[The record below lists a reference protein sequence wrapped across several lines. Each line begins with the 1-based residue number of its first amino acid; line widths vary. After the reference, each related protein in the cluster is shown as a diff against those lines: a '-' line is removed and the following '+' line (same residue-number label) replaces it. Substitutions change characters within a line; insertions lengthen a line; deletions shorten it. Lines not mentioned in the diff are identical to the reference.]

1 MFLIDKEKNEA
12 ISLSKKTFQELEF
25 KERKHLQEWIS
36 KNTDIL
42 GERDVYKRQDEEGN
56 LVIIPEEAEL
66 VKRIFREY
74 LEGSSMDR
82 IKKGLEADGILTVTG
97 KKKWYTSTIRGM
109 LSNEKYMGDAL
120 LQKTYTCLLYTSRC
134 V

>member
-42 GERDVYKRQDEEGN
+42 GERLLIIQKEFAGFDCSLCFN
-56 LVIIPEEAEL
+56 L
-66 VKRIFREY
+66 
-74 LEGSSMDR
+74 
-82 IKKGLEADGILTVTG
+82 TG
-97 KKKWYTSTIRGM
+97 
-109 LSNEKYMGDAL
+109 
-120 LQKTYTCLLYTSRC
+120 
-134 V
+134 

>member
-1 MFLIDKEKNEA
+1 MVNCSKFLGYTK
-12 ISLSKKTFQELEF
+12 
-25 KERKHLQEWIS
+25 
-36 KNTDIL
+36 
-42 GERDVYKRQDEEGN
+42 DEEGN
-56 LVIIPEEAEL
+56 LVIVPEEAEL

-120 LQKTYTCLLYTSRC
+120 LQKTYTVDFFNKKAC
-134 V
+134 